1 MTRFSLRDSRSL
13 NFGIS
18 AQRKAYLPERSDAI
32 FIWLTLI
39 GIFFPPF
46 LVSVGGINI
55 WPGRFTAIL
64 LLVPA
69 LGVLFG
75 KGRRRVA
82 SDLFIVLLGIW
93 ILTASSFNG
102 GFRPYVGAEAL
113 ELLGAYFAGRAF
125 FFGRTN
131 LQTFVRALERIAF
144 VLIAFAVID
153 ILSGRYLILDIFGV
167 ENITATRFGIIRAS
181 SVFETAEHYGT
192 FCAVAASVFLYSER
206 GPRRIWYVSLAF
218 FGCALSL
225 SSGPIMG
232 LGIVVA
238 TFGYNLLLK
247 RYEWRW
253 KALVA
258 GLATFTALIFAT
270 HDRPIEW
277 IIVHATLDPA
287 TGFFRINT
295 WNQALPLIDGSKLI
309 GRGLTD
315 LTLGSA
321 EAQIYLR
328 SVDCVWLVEALRY
341 GLPAVAFLF
350 LAMFWPFS
358 TRRILNDSLVY
369 TCGTGLSV
377 AVITMGIIG
386 LTVHYWDATWLLLYL
401 CIGIRASV
409 SEYEI
414 SARRLGGYQ
423 MSSNVL
429 PVAATAMR

>member
-1 MTRFSLRDSRSL
+1 MTRFSLRDSRSV
-13 NFGIS
+13 NFAIN
-18 AQRKAYLPERSDAI
+18 AQRRAYLPERSDAI

-39 GIFFPPF
+39 GVFFPPF
-46 LVSVGGINI
+46 LISVGGINI

-64 LLVPA
+64 FLVPA

-82 SDLFIVLLGIW
+82 SDLFVVLLAIW

-125 FFGRTN
+125 FFGRAN
-131 LQTFVRALERIAF
+131 LLTFVRAFERIAF
-144 VLIAFAVID
+144 VLIALAVVD
-153 ILSGRYLILDIFGV
+153 ILSGRYLILDLFGV
-167 ENITATRFGIIRAS
+167 ENITATRFGILRAS

-192 FCAVAASVFLYSER
+192 FCVVATSVFLYSER
-206 GPRRIWYVSLAF
+206 GARRIGYVCLSL
-218 FGCALSL
+218 FGSALSL
-225 SSGPIMG
+225 SSGPMMG
-232 LGIVVA
+232 LGIVFA
-238 TFGYNLLLK
+238 TFCYDLLLK

-258 GLATFTALIFAT
+258 GMVAFMLMLYLT

-309 GRGLTD
+309 GHGLAD
-315 LTLGSA
+315 LGVGSA

-341 GLPAVAFLF
+341 GLPAVVLLV
-350 LAMFWPFS
+350 LAMFLPLF
-358 TRRILNDSLVY
+358 TKRTVADRVIRDA
-369 TCGTGLSV
+369 GTGVSIAMV
-377 AVITMGIIG
+377 TMGIIG
-386 LTVHYWDATWLLLYL
+386 LTVHYWDSTWLLLNL
-401 CIGIRASV
+401 CIGIRASIA
-409 SEYEI
+409 EYEI
-414 SARRLGGYQ
+414 GMRRLGDYQ
-423 MSSNVL
+423 FSGRLVGAVS
-429 PVAATAMR
+429 AAR